1 MLTENVTYERPHHK
15 NSVAPSSPAPQSAPT
30 TKVVYQD
37 RSLGQHSAAVFPI
50 LNDEEVWHDAPR
62 KKSPDSFLRAS
73 SEACSARLRLI
84 LTRFEGEVEVGCGDI
99 LWNMSCRGYI
109 KAGTWIL
116 EVIRGHQGC
125 LRLSEASS
133 SLGGQW
139 MIIGFRK
146 ICPIQPFRGQRINF
160 LLVSISKTGKY

>member
-1 MLTENVTYERPHHK
+1 MAYLEYLRVKNGHLVPELHWGGKESIAVLLLGSNLMATTRLFFRKYWPARTNPISRRP
-15 NSVAPSSPAPQSAPT
+15 
-30 TKVVYQD
+30 
-37 RSLGQHSAAVFPI
+37 
-50 LNDEEVWHDAPR
+50 VWLIMR
-62 KKSPDSFLRAS
+62 WFLRAS

-125 LRLSEASS
+125 LRPSEASS

-146 ICPIQPFRGQRINF
+146 ICPIQPFRGQRSNF